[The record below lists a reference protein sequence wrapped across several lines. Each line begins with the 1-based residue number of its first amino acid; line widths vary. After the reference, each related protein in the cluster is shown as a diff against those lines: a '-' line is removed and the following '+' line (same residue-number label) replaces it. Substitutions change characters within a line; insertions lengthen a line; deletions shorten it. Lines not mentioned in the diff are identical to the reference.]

1 MGSDGRGIK
10 VHKTKICV
18 FFWGGGGGVSGY
30 KTCG

>member
-18 FFWGGGGGVSGY
+18 FFLGGGWRG
-30 KTCG
+30 KWI